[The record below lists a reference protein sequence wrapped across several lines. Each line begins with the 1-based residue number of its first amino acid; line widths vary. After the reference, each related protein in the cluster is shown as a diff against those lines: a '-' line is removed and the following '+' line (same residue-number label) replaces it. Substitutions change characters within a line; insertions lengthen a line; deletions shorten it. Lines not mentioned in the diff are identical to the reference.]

1 MYRPKTGPAP
11 RRLLATHHEGDPAHP
26 AVQHALATNHVSP
39 GAIETLNSWLIPTA
53 QNWNELTQLLVGP
66 KPKPIVLSPSGCFFA
81 VAPTTMKVLLHSAQS
96 TIALGTNSH
105 DTQFTLDPSDIT
117 TARDQN
123 ELARLFAAPSAYPIV
138 SYDGYFAVKPA
149 TLATLLTCFGASMP
163 DTGPGSGPRSNS
175 GATNDDAAAA
185 AADDDDDGGGG
196 GGDGELSQTGSFRA
210 C

>member
-1 MYRPKTGPAP
+1 M
-11 RRLLATHHEGDPAHP
+11 
-26 AVQHALATNHVSP
+26 
-39 GAIETLNSWLIPTA
+39 
-53 QNWNELTQLLVGP
+53 
-66 KPKPIVLSPSGCFFA
+66 
-81 VAPTTMKVLLHSAQS
+81 HSAQS

-105 DTQFTLDPSDIT
+105 DTQFTLDPSDIP

-123 ELARLFAAPSAYPIV
+123 ELARLFAAPSAYSIV
-138 SYDGYFAVKPA
+138 SYDGSFAVKPA

-185 AADDDDDGGGG
+185 ADDDDDGGGGG